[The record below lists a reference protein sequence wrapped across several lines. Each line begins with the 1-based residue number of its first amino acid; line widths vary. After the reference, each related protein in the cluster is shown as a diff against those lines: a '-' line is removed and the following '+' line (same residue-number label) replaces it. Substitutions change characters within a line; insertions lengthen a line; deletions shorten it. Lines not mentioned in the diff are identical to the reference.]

1 MRRPI
6 SLRGRTSAGFSLVEL
21 LVVMA
26 IIVIM
31 AAVIVPPIANWI
43 RAYRV
48 RAAMQQVAS
57 DISAARMRAVS
68 KNVNLGVTFAVTGN
82 DTYQVVVEDDQD
94 AQTAP
99 NWQTIANEDWPT
111 VLGMPAQAGTVQSL
125 PVGVQFE
132 NPANCAAPSG
142 GVVATAADT
151 WGLRFK
157 RLGTGCGLNVASC
170 GGLPA
175 NVPGYANYIDIAT
188 AGTVGL
194 ATLCVRQTTTNLRR
208 WVTVSTG
215 GRVITQP

>member
-6 SLRGRTSAGFSLVEL
+6 SLRGRTSAGFTLVEL
-21 LVVMA
+21 LVVLA

-31 AAVIVPPIANWI
+31 GAVVVPPMAGWI

-48 RAAMQQVAS
+48 RSAAQQVAS
-57 DISAARMRAVS
+57 DLSAARMRAVS

-82 DTYQVVVEDDQD
+82 STYQVVVEDDQN

-99 NWQTIANEDWPT
+99 NWRTIAAEDWPV
-111 VLGMPAQAGTVQSL
+111 VLGMPSQAGTVQRL
-125 PVGVQFE
+125 PVGVQFD

-142 GVVATAADT
+142 GVVASTGDT
-151 WGLRFK
+151 WGLRFG

-175 NVPGYANYIDIAT
+175 NVPAYTNFVDVAT
-188 AGTVGL
+188 TGTVGL
-194 ATLCVRQTTTNLRR
+194 ATLCVWQTTTSLRR
-208 WVTVSTG
+208 WINVSTG
-215 GRVITQP
+215 GRVFTQP